1 MIQHFGP
8 SVEISF
14 KLNETECDGF
24 ISQETTYG
32 VLGAIERLFFY
43 PIKVSVRLFSSS
55 HRGTIYEEEEEEED
69 VSICVTS
76 SGICKNRSTADILP
90 LKALLVQA
98 ETESKGALQAWG
110 ELFLGARRSAAV

>member
-32 VLGAIERLFFY
+32 VLGAIERPFFY

-55 HRGTIYEEEEEEED
+55 HRGTIYEEEED

-90 LKALLVQA
+90 L
-98 ETESKGALQAWG
+98 ESTAG
-110 ELFLGARRSAAV
+110 SS